1 MALSRSLRVPALL
14 LSVSTSIAPVAARAQ
29 QTSSTA
35 QAPVN
40 ANASVE
46 ADALVQQGVA
56 QRRAGQDQLALES
69 FRRAFALQ
77 PSPRTRAQIALAEQA
92 LGQWADA
99 DRDLRA
105 ALAAN
110 TDDWIQRNRAA
121 LEAALNAIASRIATI
136 ELTCNTAGARLFV
149 NGHEES
155 AFPLAQPL
163 RVEAGTVALEVRMDG
178 FRTARRAL
186 DVEGGRT
193 YRESFSLVA
202 NPVEDDPQDVLL
214 PDRRANRRIAPPVA
228 PPDPPAPP
236 LSWGLIGAGGAML
249 ALGAIGHGYWQNRVA
264 LYNSN
269 VLLNSDGTFEPGCFY
284 STPEYP
290 RRADRCGAILSE
302 SWAGFGLAL
311 SGYVLGAAGIGAG
324 LIVRFTSRPAPAERA
339 TTAPAPSGSTAAAQR
354 SRAALAPAWSCAP
367 TLGLSGAQ
375 CIVRF

>member
-1 MALSRSLRVPALL
+1 
-14 LSVSTSIAPVAARAQ
+14 
-29 QTSSTA
+29 
-35 QAPVN
+35 VN
-40 ANASVE
+40 ANVE

-56 QRRAGQDQLALES
+56 HRRAGQDQLALES

-121 LEAALNAIASRIATI
+121 LEAALNAIASRVATI
-136 ELTCNTAGARLFV
+136 ELTCNTTGARLFV

-163 RVEAGTVALEVRMDG
+163 RVEAGTVAIEIRMDG
-178 FRTARRAL
+178 YRTVRRAI

-193 YRESFSLVA
+193 YRESFTLVPI
-202 NPVEDDPQDVLL
+202 PVEDDPQDALQ
-214 PDRRANRRIAPPVA
+214 PDRRGNQRVA
-228 PPDPPAPP
+228 PPLVVQPEPPAPP
-236 LSWGLIGAGGAML
+236 LSWALIGAGGAML
-249 ALGAIGHGYWQNRVA
+249 AVGAIGHGYWQNRVA

-269 VLLNSDGTFEPGCFY
+269 VQLNLDGTFEPGCFY

-290 RRADRCGAILSE
+290 RRADRCAAILSE

-311 SGYVLGAAGIGAG
+311 SGYVLAAAGISAG
-324 LIVRFTSRPAPAERA
+324 LIVRFTSRPAPAERPQSAPTTNA
-339 TTAPAPSGSTAAAQR
+339 TSAAQR
-354 SRAALAPAWSCAP
+354 SRAALAPAWTCAP

>member
-1 MALSRSLRVPALL
+1 MP
-14 LSVSTSIAPVAARAQ
+14 VS
-29 QTSSTA
+29 
-35 QAPVN
+35 
-40 ANASVE
+40 ANPSVE
-46 ADALVQQGVA
+46 AEALVQQGVA

-92 LGQWADA
+92 LGQWVDA

-155 AFPLAQPL
+155 TFPLAEPV

-178 FRTARRAL
+178 FRTVRRVL
-186 DVEGGRT
+186 DVDGGRT
-193 YRESFSLVA
+193 YRESFTLVP
-202 NPVEDDPQDVLL
+202 NPVVDDPQYVPQ
-214 PDRRANRRIAPPVA
+214 PDPRTNRRIAPPVVVQ
-228 PPDPPAPP
+228 PDPPAPP
-236 LSWGLIGAGGAML
+236 LSWALIGAGGAML
-249 ALGAIGHGYWQNRVA
+249 AVGAIGHGYWQNRVG

-269 VLLNSDGTFEPGCFY
+269 VKINDDGTIEPGCFY

-324 LIVRFTSRPAPAERA
+324 LIVRFTSRPAPAERVM
-339 TTAPAPSGSTAAAQR
+339 TAPAPSSAASAAQR
-354 SRAALAPAWSCAP
+354 SRAALAPNWTCAP

-375 CIVRF
+375 CVVRF